1 MWPFVVLTNGKY
13 MNKKTKNENL
23 VIETLRELGRTH
35 LSQSE
40 LNWRVGLIE
49 EKCGF
54 LTAEE
59 NGKLKEAR
67 GEKITSKEKQ
77 EINQEVENFIKNREL
92 IKDLENK
99 NPTLYGE

>member
-1 MWPFVVLTNGKY
+1 

-23 VIETLRELGRTH
+23 VIETMRELGKTY

-49 EKCGF
+49 EKCEF

-59 NGKLKEAR
+59 HGKLKEAR
-67 GEKITSKEKQ
+67 GEKLTSKEKR
-77 EINQEVENFIKNREL
+77 EINQEAENFIKTREL
-92 IKDLENK
+92 IKELENK
-99 NPTLYGE
+99 NPTLYGESKQ